1 MREQGQCFGMIH
13 AAFMKKD
20 WQRVS
25 GLLNHL
31 ADLEEEYQSATLKFN
46 RGG

>member
-25 GLLNHL
+25 GLLHHL
-31 ADLEEEYQSATLKFN
+31 ADLEEAYQSTTLSIN
-46 RGG
+46 SGG